1 MEPRRAA
8 RAGAPSPARPRVA
21 PRVHHVHRI
30 HDVRRVR
37 QLRGGACCALLL
49 AACCALL
56 LAAAPACMA
65 QEPKAPAAASCAPAV
80 QRGASP
86 SAGRVEYAEFASASL
101 GRNVRYAVSLPPSYD
116 KRSTPPQRYP
126 LVIFLHGLNND
137 ERDWESR
144 CIEAKL
150 EALRAASKV
159 GDFIIA
165 IPYGANS
172 FYLNARDGTRY
183 EDAIVRDFLPF
194 VDKTYRTHGTART
207 RLIQGISM
215 GGYGALLI
223 AFKHPE
229 LFAGVAAH
237 SAALFDEL
245 PQPPKSPAD
254 RGAKYR
260 YDLATKLFGTPPDP
274 AFFQANNPLYLARAN
289 AAAIKR
295 LKIYFDIGES
305 DRYGFER
312 GNAQLAA
319 VLKTAGVAHEYTL
332 APGAHGWSFLSD
344 RSEPAFTFVWNTLR

>member
-1 MEPRRAA
+1 MLAA
-8 RAGAPSPARPRVA
+8 
-21 PRVHHVHRI
+21 
-30 HDVRRVR
+30 
-37 QLRGGACCALLL
+37 CALLVL
-49 AACCALL
+49 LSSASAACL
-56 LAAAPACMA
+56 A
-65 QEPKAPAAASCAPAV
+65 QEMKVPTAPTKTTATTANAAGEKRTGNPF
-80 QRGASP
+80 
-86 SAGRVEYAEFASASL
+86 AGRIEYAEFPSASL
-101 GRNVRYAVSLPPSYD
+101 GRSVRYAVSLPPSYD
-116 KRSTPPQRYP
+116 RESSRRYP

-144 CIEAKL
+144 CIETKL
-150 EALRAASKV
+150 EALRASAKV
-159 GDFIIA
+159 GDFIVA

-194 VDKTYRTHGTART
+194 VDKTYRTIRAPRS
-207 RLIQGISM
+207 RLIEGISM

-245 PQPPKSPAD
+245 PAPPKSAED
-254 RGAKYR
+254 RGARYR
-260 YDLATKLFGTPPDP
+260 YELASKLFGSPPDP

-289 AAAIKR
+289 AASIRR

-312 GNAQLAA
+312 GNAQLSA
-319 VLKTAGVAHEYTL
+319 VLKAAGVAHEYTL
-332 APGAHGWSFLSD
+332 APGGHGWAFLAD
-344 RSEPAFTFVWNTLR
+344 RSEPAFTFVWNAVR

>member
-1 MEPRRAA
+1 M
-8 RAGAPSPARPRVA
+8 
-21 PRVHHVHRI
+21 
-30 HDVRRVR
+30 
-37 QLRGGACCALLL
+37 LLTCALLL
-49 AACCALL
+49 LLSASSAWACVAQSPR
-56 LAAAPACMA
+56 ATTPAAPA
-65 QEPKAPAAASCAPAV
+65 QPAEKRSNNPF
-80 QRGASP
+80 
-86 SAGRVEYAEFASASL
+86 AGRIEYAEFPSASL

-116 KRSTPPQRYP
+116 KKPTQRYP

-159 GDFIIA
+159 GEFIVA

-172 FYLNARDGTRY
+172 FYLNAQDGTRY
-183 EDAIVRDFLPF
+183 EDAIVKDFLPF
-194 VDKTYRTHGTART
+194 VDKTYRTLPAPRS
-207 RLIQGISM
+207 RLIEGISM

-245 PQPPKSPAD
+245 PQPPKSSED

-274 AFFQANNPLYLARAN
+274 AFFQANNPLHLARAN
-289 AAAIKR
+289 ASAIKR

-312 GNAQLAA
+312 GNAQLSA
-319 VLKTAGVAHEYTL
+319 VLKAAGVAHEYTL

-344 RSEPAFTFVWNTLR
+344 RSEPAFTFVWNAVR

>member
-1 MEPRRAA
+1 MKSGVAKNGAITTRPRRRPGGSRR
-8 RAGAPSPARPRVA
+8 RACGSPMLSA
-21 PRVHHVHRI
+21 
-30 HDVRRVR
+30 
-37 QLRGGACCALLL
+37 CALV
-49 AACCALL
+49 LL
-56 LAAAPACMA
+56 LLVATPACLA
-65 QEPKAPAAASCAPAV
+65 QEAKAPAGASAPAEK
-80 QRGASP
+80 RSSTP
-86 SAGRVEYAEFASASL
+86 FAGRIEYAEFASASL

-116 KRSTPPQRYP
+116 RRAAQRYP

-159 GDFIIA
+159 GEFIVA
-165 IPYGANS
+165 IPFGANS

-194 VDKTYRTHGTART
+194 VDKTYRTLPAPRS
-207 RLIQGISM
+207 RLIEGISM

-245 PQPPKSPAD
+245 PRPPQSPAD
-254 RGAKYR
+254 RGGKYR
-260 YDLATKLFGTPPDP
+260 YDLATKLFGVPPDP
-274 AFFQANNPLYLARAN
+274 AFFQANNPLHLARAN

-312 GNAQLAA
+312 GNAQLSAI
-319 VLKTAGVAHEYTL
+319 LKAAGVAHEYTL
-332 APGAHGWSFLSD
+332 APGGHGWSFLSD
-344 RSEPAFTFVWNTLR
+344 RSEPAFTFVWNTVR

>member
-1 MEPRRAA
+1 MKYRVEKGSATETSPRRLPWGWGAA
-8 RAGAPSPARPRVA
+8 WCSSLLAT
-21 PRVHHVHRI
+21 
-30 HDVRRVR
+30 
-37 QLRGGACCALLL
+37 CALLL
-49 AACCALL
+49 SASSACL
-56 LAAAPACMA
+56 A
-65 QEPKAPAAASCAPAV
+65 QETKTPAAAASVSAPVAKES
-80 QRGASP
+80 GAAA
-86 SAGRVEYAEFASASL
+86 AGRVEYAEFPSASL

-116 KRSTPPQRYP
+116 RRAAGRYP

-144 CIEAKL
+144 GIERKL

-159 GDFIIA
+159 GEFIVA

-183 EDAIVRDFLPF
+183 EDAVVKDFLPF
-194 VDKTYRTHGTART
+194 VDKTYRTLPSPRS
-207 RLIQGISM
+207 RLIEGISM

-245 PQPPKSPAD
+245 PQPPKSPED
-254 RGAKYR
+254 RGGKYR

-274 AFFQANNPLYLARAN
+274 AFFQVNNPLQLARAN

-295 LKIYFDIGES
+295 LKIYFDIGQS

-312 GNAQLAA
+312 GNAQLSA
-319 VLKTAGVAHEYTL
+319 VLKAAGVAHEYTL

-344 RSEPAFTFVWNTLR
+344 RIEPAFAFVWNTVR